1 MKWIKNHKI
10 LVIIVLL
17 LIMLIPMLL
26 NELLFNND
34 YPSRVSNDGWA
45 GFFGGYIGAIIGAVM
60 TIAAVLI
67 EIKNNERIRF
77 KDELRTIRPYLCI
90 QNCFI
95 QTQHDLTTDLVL
107 TVENVGFHAACDI
120 YLYDGDMD
128 ETDPCALYKDH
139 LTLAANNQKEITV
152 SVNLYKS
159 ERYKFRYYDI
169 RGDKYEQDLV
179 FEVSYDDPRSIVSFG
194 TLEPK
199 LLLTKEERNEFWSC

>member
-1 MKWIKNHKI
+1 
-10 LVIIVLL
+10 
-17 LIMLIPMLL
+17 
-26 NELLFNND
+26 
-34 YPSRVSNDGWA
+34 
-45 GFFGGYIGAIIGAVM
+45 
-60 TIAAVLI
+60 
-67 EIKNNERIRF
+67 
-77 KDELRTIRPYLCI
+77 
-90 QNCFI
+90 
-95 QTQHDLTTDLVL
+95 
-107 TVENVGFHAACDI
+107 
-120 YLYDGDMD
+120 MD